1 MHVPNAAGTRCSLH
15 VVPPSFHRCMRGR
28 RCSGASALSAAPW
41 RFAAQDG
48 KKTPKH
54 PTLEGGMVWAIC
66 EFRYWFFL
74 CSSLFLGF
82 VLFGVVCC
90 SGVCAALC
98 ILCCALC
105 GSQVVCVQFQIVCC
119 VVIVPLCV
127 LTVWVLWS
135 SCVTSHLL
143 HVAMIQW
150 LRVRS
155 CSCCSVCSASFV
167 MCVCVCVCVV
177 CCAPALCHLW
187 WLGCHV
193 LYQIVSISIASLLSH
208 LSHSTSCRVVCCIIL
223 CTMCVCHLVR
233 VCVCVCH
240 ACHECCVFLG
250 YPLVNVYI
258 TMENHHFQWENPLF
272 IWSCSIAFC

>member
-1 MHVPNAAGTRCSLH
+1 MHVPNAAGTWCSLH

-41 RFAAQDG
+41 RFAAQDR

-82 VLFGVVCC
+82 VLFLRCLLSLFGVVCC

-135 SCVTSHLL
+135 SCVTSHIL

-167 MCVCVCVCVV
+167 MCVCLCMCRVLCPGAVSLVMTWVSCV
-177 CCAPALCHLW
+177 
-187 WLGCHV
+187 
-193 LYQIVSISIASLLSH
+193 VSISIASLLSH
-208 LSHSTSCRVVCCIIL
+208 LSHSKSCRVVCCIIL
-223 CTMCVCHLVR
+223 CTMCVCVILY
-233 VCVCVCH
+233 VCVCVMH
-240 ACHECCVFLG
+240 VMSVVFS
-250 YPLVNVYI
+250 LV
-258 TMENHHFQWENPLF
+258 TLW
-272 IWSCSIAFC
+272 